1 MGRTGGSTRYWSA
14 TCTRSMGKI
23 WAVGEPDDA
32 EGPLLKA
39 EPEGWPYP
47 GASDDAPTV
56 G

>member
-39 EPEGWPYP
+39 EPEDWP
-47 GASDDAPTV
+47 
-56 G
+56 